1 MSRRPFAVFD
11 IDGTL
16 IRWQLYHAVVD
27 KLAQSGLL
35 GESALQTIRAAR
47 MVWKRR
53 ESKTDFHNY
62 EQTLIGEFEKAI
74 TNIPTKTFESLT
86 QSVIEEYQNQVYT
99 FTRDLITK
107 LKRKDYVLLA
117 ISGSH
122 TELVENVANHYGFD
136 DFLGT
141 VYMRKNYTFTGQKF
155 VPSFDKRSALLSL
168 IEKHQLALH
177 DSYAIGDSP
186 SDASMLEIVENP
198 IAFNPDQKLFQTARK
213 KGWKIVIERKNVV
226 YRLEKK
232 DEQYTLT

>member
-1 MSRRPFAVFD
+1 MKKFAVFD

-27 KLAQSGLL
+27 RLAQSGLL
-35 GESALQTIRAAR
+35 GESALQTIREAR

-53 ESKTDFHNY
+53 ESKTDFHEY
-62 EQTLIGEFEKAI
+62 EQTLITEFEKAI

-86 QSVIEEYQNQVYT
+86 QSVIEEYQDQVYT

-107 LKRKDYVLLA
+107 LKRRDYILLA
-117 ISGSH
+117 VSGSH
-122 TELVENVANHYGFD
+122 TELVEKVANHYGFD

-141 VYMRKNYTFTGQKF
+141 VYMRKNYAFTGQKF

-177 DSYAIGDSP
+177 DSYAIGDSL
-186 SDASMLEIVENP
+186 SDASMLEMVENP
-198 IAFNPDQKLFQTARK
+198 IAFNPDQKLFQTAKK

-226 YRLEKK
+226 YQLEKK
-232 DEQYTLT
+232 DEQYILV